1 MRIISVV
8 ELLIMLSLPF
18 LLTVHNSHRSYSAT
32 SRGVTA
38 GRGGGGGV
46 KGEINPQEFSKKLFS
61 TKSFKILLKFE
72 KKQV

>member
-32 SRGVTA
+32 SRGVAA
-38 GRGGGGGV
+38 GRGGGGGG
-46 KGEINPQEFSKKLFS
+46 KRRDKPSRIFKKTF
-61 TKSFKILLKFE
+61 FYEKF
-72 KKQV
+72 

>member
-32 SRGVTA
+32 SRGVAA
-38 GRGGGGGV
+38 GRGGGGGGV
-46 KGEINPQEFSKKLFS
+46 KGKINPQEF
-61 TKSFKILLKFE
+61 
-72 KKQV
+72 

>member
-32 SRGVTA
+32 SRGVAA
-38 GRGGGGGV
+38 GRGGGGG
-46 KGEINPQEFSKKLFS
+46 KRRDKPSRIFKKTF
-61 TKSFKILLKFE
+61 FYEKF
-72 KKQV
+72 

>member
-32 SRGVTA
+32 SRGVAA
-38 GRGGGGGV
+38 GRGGWGGGG
-46 KGEINPQEFSKKLFS
+46 KRRDKPSRIFKKTF
-61 TKSFKILLKFE
+61 FYEKF
-72 KKQV
+72 

>member
-1 MRIISVV
+1 
-8 ELLIMLSLPF
+8 MLSLPF

-32 SRGVTA
+32 SRGVAA
-38 GRGGGGGV
+38 GRGGGGGGV